1 MRVFLVA
8 GEASGDLLGGQ
19 VLAGLRARYGADL
32 KVAGLGGQH
41 MATQG
46 LESLF
51 PIGDV
56 AVMGLVEVLRR
67 YAVLQARIR
76 TLKIA
81 IKAFQP
87 DVLVL
92 IDAQGLS
99 YRLGTQFAQAPF
111 RQIQLVA
118 PSVWA
123 WKQERA
129 AKVAKFLDHMVCL
142 FPFEPP
148 YFRSHG
154 LPATFVGHPAVG
166 GAAVKSYAQA
176 RAALSLAP
184 GSVWAAV
191 LPGSRKMET
200 VRLCPVFGRLVRRAY
215 AAGYIGG
222 VLVPTIEPVAGPVG
236 QWARALNVPCR
247 VLHTPEERANL
258 PAADLALA
266 ASGTVSLELSAQG
279 IPAILAYRFHSLTYA
294 YMRPRLD
301 VAYMGLTNLLAGAE
315 VQPEFRL
322 NETSV
327 ADLAACFAAL
337 ATSPERRERQR
348 TRQHEALA
356 ALRLDDGL
364 DFGSRVAA
372 LI

>member
-1 MRVFLVA
+1 MVA
-8 GEASGDLLGGQ
+8 GEASGDVLGGQ
-19 VLAGLRARYGADL
+19 VLAGLRARYGSDL
-32 KVAGLGGQH
+32 VVAGLGGQH

-46 LESLF
+46 LQSLF
-51 PIGDV
+51 PMGDV

-67 YAVLQARIR
+67 YGALRARIHR
-76 TLKIA
+76 LKTA
-81 IKAFQP
+81 IQAFHP
-87 DVLVL
+87 DALVL

-99 YRLGTQFAQAPF
+99 YRLGRHFAQAPF
-111 RQIQLVA
+111 RRIQLVA

-123 WKQERA
+123 WKPERA
-129 AKVAKFLDHMVCL
+129 AKVATFLDHMACL

-148 YFRSHG
+148 YFAAHG
-154 LPATFVGHPAVG
+154 LAATFVGHPAVG
-166 GAAVKSYAQA
+166 GGTGKSQAQA
-176 RAALSLAP
+176 RAALVLDP

-200 VRLCPVFGRLVRRAY
+200 TQLCPVFGRLVRQAY
-215 AAGYIGG
+215 AAGQIGG
-222 VLVPTIEPVAGPVG
+222 ILVPLAEPVADPVR
-236 QWARALNVPCR
+236 QWTQALNVPYR
-247 VLHTPEERANL
+247 VLSTAQERANL

-279 IPAILAYRFHSLTYA
+279 IPAILAYRFHPLTYA
-294 YMRPRLD
+294 YVRRRLT

-315 VQPEFRL
+315 VQPEFKL

-337 ATSPERRERQR
+337 ATSPTRRERQR
-348 TRQHEALA
+348 ARQHDALA
-356 ALRLDDGL
+356 ALQLDDGL
-364 DFGSRVAA
+364 DFGNRVAA